1 MLSRQYSESVILV
14 IDDVPSNIHLISEA
28 IKGLGKCVFATSGY
42 AGLEAVAAHAPDLIL
57 LDVEMPD
64 LDGYAV
70 CRILKADPRH
80 KDIPVIFITSH
91 AGSAH
96 ESLALE
102 LGAVDFITKPIIAGI
117 ARARAQTHLLLRQQ
131 NKELSA
137 LSHEQQLLISR
148 LASEKEKIRITL
160 NSIGDAVIATDVNG
174 HVTFMNPI
182 AEDLTDYSEKDALG
196 LPIET
201 VMRLYD
207 GMNGALLQNPI
218 RLALEERRVVGMALN
233 ARLHSAGQS
242 IEVEDSAAPIMDD
255 AGNLTGAI
263 IVFHDVS
270 EARAMALK
278 MTHLAHHDPLTNLPN
293 RMLLEDRTHQAFQQS
308 NRDPQRVAM
317 VLIDIDNFKDINENY
332 GYSVGDM
339 LIKQVAAQL
348 QKELRSSDTLSRH
361 GADEFVVLVPKC
373 DSPEQVGTLTQRL
386 INSFQGAWSV
396 GSYEFNLAASAGVSI
411 YPDDAKDVEQLYRH
425 ADAAMY
431 FAKQSGGNRYH
442 FYSAEIEARQTLRRQ
457 LEYDLQHLDND
468 PFVLLF
474 QPKIAAA
481 TGTIVGAEALV
492 RWRQPNGEFLAPNNF
507 IPIAEETGLIIPL
520 GKVIFKKACEQ
531 AALWRSLGHSI
542 RVAINVSAIQME
554 DPEFLVM
561 VGQVLKETQVN
572 STRIELE
579 ITETVFAKNTER
591 AASLLQDLKQLGL
604 KIALDDFGTGY
615 SSLSYIKNFPFDV
628 LKIDQ
633 SFVRNMLDDAIDQT
647 IIQAIVQMANSLQ
660 LRLVAEG
667 VETLAH
673 AEKLVSM
680 GCSIMQG
687 FYYAQPL
694 AAEEITRLLVG
705 GIQLPISNRTL

>member
-1 MLSRQYSESVILV
+1 MLSPQYSDSVILV
-14 IDDVPSNIHLISEA
+14 IDDVPSNIHLINEA

-42 AGLEAVAAHAPDLIL
+42 GGLEAVEAHNPDLIL

-64 LDGYAV
+64 LDGYSV
-70 CRILKADPRH
+70 CRALKADPRH
-80 KDIPVIFITSH
+80 KDIPIIFITSH
-91 AGSAH
+91 TGSAH

-102 LGAVDFITKPIIAGI
+102 LGAVDFITKPIIPGI

-131 NKELSA
+131 NKQLSV
-137 LSHEQQLLISR
+137 LSQDQQLLIAR
-148 LASEKEKIRITL
+148 LACEKEMIRITL

-182 AEDLTDYSEKDALG
+182 AEDLTDFVEKDALG

-207 GMNGALLQNPI
+207 GMSGSLLQNPI
-218 RLALEERRVVGMALN
+218 RLALDEKRVVGMALN

-242 IEVEDSAAPIMDD
+242 IEVEDSAAPIMDEN
-255 AGNLTGAI
+255 GNLTGAI

-293 RMLLEDRTHQAFQQS
+293 RMLLQDRAYQAFQQN

-317 VLIDIDNFKDINENY
+317 VLIDIDNFKEINENY
-332 GYSVGDM
+332 GYSVGDL
-339 LIKQVAAQL
+339 LIKQVALQL
-348 QKELRSSDTLSRH
+348 QKELRSSETLSRH
-361 GADEFVVLVPKC
+361 GGDEFVVLVPKC
-373 DSPEQVGTLTQRL
+373 DSPEQVGALTQRL
-386 INSFQGAWSV
+386 IGIFHRVWSV
-396 GSYEFNLAASAGVSI
+396 GSYEFSLAASAGVSI
-411 YPDDAKDVEQLYRH
+411 SPDDARDVEQLYRH

-431 FAKQSGGNRYH
+431 SAKQAGGNRYH
-442 FYSAEIEARQTLRRQ
+442 YYSAEIEARQSLRRQ
-457 LEYDLQHLDND
+457 LEHDLQHLENE

-474 QPKIAAA
+474 QPKIEAG

-492 RWRQPNGEFLAPNNF
+492 RWRREDGELLPPSVF
-507 IPIAEETGLIIPL
+507 IPLAEETGLIIPL

-531 AALWRSLGHSI
+531 AVIWRGLGHNI
-542 RVAINVSAIQME
+542 RVAINVSPVQME
-554 DPEFLVM
+554 DPGFLPSIQQLLM
-561 VGQVLKETQVN
+561 DTKANLAL
-572 STRIELE
+572 IELE
-579 ITETVFAKNTER
+579 ITETVFAKNIEQ
-591 AASLLQDLKQLGL
+591 AASLIQDLKALGL

-615 SSLSYIKNFPFDV
+615 SSLSYIKNYPFDV

-633 SFVRNMLDDAIDQT
+633 SFVRNMLDDAVDQS
-647 IIQAIVQMANSLQ
+647 IIQAIVQIANSLQ

-673 AEKLVSM
+673 AEKLASM
-680 GCSIMQG
+680 GCGIMQG
-687 FYYAQPL
+687 FYYAKPL
-694 AAEEITRLLVG
+694 PANVITRLLVD
-705 GIQLPISNRTL
+705 GIQLPVANEAP